1 MATKVLSSETIWN
14 YSKPVT
20 GTSLRNTSADEKVSA
35 SSTVISHIC
44 RIMLDLLALEKPNV

>member
-1 MATKVLSSETIWN
+1 MATQVLSSETIWN

-20 GTSLRNTSADEKVSA
+20 GTTLRNTSADKKVSA

-44 RIMLDLLALEKPNV
+44 RIMLDLLALEKPSV